1 MGDDIAE
8 PGAVE
13 GDRRIDIREQFGRMA
28 LDPARPETALLLAAM
43 EEVEARTRG
52 RAHAEHD
59 PQPRAVVGAA
69 RHASL
74 AVAEMRDAMR
84 LDAHPLRTATRCPRA
99 ASAAP
104 QVAWTTPTHTGQ
116 PP

>member
-52 RAHAEHD
+52 RDHAEHD
-59 PQPRAVVGAA
+59 PQPRAVVGDE

-84 LDAHPLRTATRCPRA
+84 VDRSDVHRVGKAGGSTCRDRW
-99 ASAAP
+99 SA
-104 QVAWTTPTHTGQ
+104 THTKNQ
-116 PP
+116 TNT

>member
-1 MGDDIAE
+1 
-8 PGAVE
+8 
-13 GDRRIDIREQFGRMA
+13 MA

-52 RAHAEHD
+52 RDHAEHD
-59 PQPRAVVGAA
+59 PQPRAVVGAE

-84 LDAHPLRTATRCPRA
+84 VDAPRLPSSHRCDRVDM
-99 ASAAP
+99 AAP
-104 QVAWTTPTHTGQ
+104 QGAGTPPHGHPPAPHGHRTQ
-116 PP
+116 PGNPAR